1 MCEGARNVRF
11 DLLRS
16 LVRKLLIVVSLL
28 GAMTAL
34 GAGPALAA
42 TAVPSVPKDCHEWNA
57 LLHIQN
63 VKDCDNNG

>member
-1 MCEGARNVRF
+1 M
-11 DLLRS
+11 
-16 LVRKLLIVVSLL
+16 RKLLTVLSLL